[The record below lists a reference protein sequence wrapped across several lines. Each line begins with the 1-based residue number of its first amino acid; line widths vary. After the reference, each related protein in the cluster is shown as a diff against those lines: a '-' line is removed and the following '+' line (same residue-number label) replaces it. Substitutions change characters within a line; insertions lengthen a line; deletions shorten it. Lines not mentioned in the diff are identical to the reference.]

1 MKKVIISMVLV
12 LFLMP
17 LLAVGADKIPPK
29 QKLPEKNVAEKEHSE
44 SPAEQL
50 KAKEEDGKQSRIKES
65 VVKRLNQI
73 AEKIEIYS
81 KKPKESMA
89 KITDAWIEKRRS
101 EIWNPLLDKLAEKKG
116 KNPDSETIRQ
126 EIRDTYDKLLKDLNK
141 EAEIRKKLK
150 IATIVNEWALGKE
163 EEKLTE
169 EEKRLKKAKEQK
181 EKEEREKAL
190 NELQNAQQ
198 GKARRRDPAHEQAAI
213 QLGNDVVTIQD
224 AIDSWSEKRKI
235 AIWNQAL
242 DQLVT
247 RTWEESNDAKI
258 QKEID
263 KYFDELTEK
272 LNKEEN
278 IKAKLDK
285 VTDEIFFNFLLMMS
299 W

>member
-1 MKKVIISMVLV
+1 MKKTIISMVLV
-12 LFLMP
+12 LLLMP

-50 KAKEEDGKQSRIKES
+50 KAKEEDDEQSRIKES

-101 EIWNPLLDKLAEKKG
+101 EIWNPLLDKLAEKIE
-116 KNPDSETIRQ
+116 KNPD
-126 EIRDTYDKLLKDLNK
+126 
-141 EAEIRKKLK
+141 
-150 IATIVNEWALGKE
+150 NE
-163 EEKLTE
+163 
-169 EEKRLKKAKEQK
+169 
-181 EKEEREKAL
+181 
-190 NELQNAQQ
+190 
-198 GKARRRDPAHEQAAI
+198 
-213 QLGNDVVTIQD
+213 
-224 AIDSWSEKRKI
+224 
-235 AIWNQAL
+235 
-242 DQLVT
+242 
-247 RTWEESNDAKI
+247 I

-285 VTDEIFFNFLLMMS
+285 VTDEIFFNFLLMVS